1 MTLPCISETTANIHG
16 LTDQPIIQ
24 NPVIPL
30 QNWTSSLVFKLDE
43 MKINSEVVILK
54 TSQDISEFL
63 SKKIVHPEFAFESV
77 CGGTERISFDD
88 VLQHNTELHS
98 NYPTDYSQSEI
109 PLSKEYSTTSGIIV
123 MSTKNVVL
131 GGEVAKWIWDK
142 VNYCVFCGKASK
154 GLARHL
160 QQAHKT
166 EIEVQQAMSYPVRSV
181 ERRKF
186 WQKLLH
192 RGNFLYNQK
201 VYETGIGQLVVAKR
215 DPSGKPSDPSKFLP
229 CANCHGLFSRKQ
241 LYKHKRKCVGR
252 ETGAAVKTTS
262 RKEMHQAAGARIL
275 PVRTDTLL
283 TQTFCD
289 NILAHLENGKVAMAV
304 RNDPTILE
312 FGKRLYIKGRKGLS
326 HHGQQEIRCRLR
338 ELGRFLIKVRTIDHD
353 IQNLSECIHVG
364 KFEVVCDAVKALS
377 GHDSQTGT
385 YKVPSLAL
393 RLGQSLT
400 KCAQNLRGK
409 AVREECSY
417 LRKQCDDFLDI
428 AKEDWNLQ
436 VSTQARQTIDERKWN
451 NPRKLPL
458 AGDLKLLNTYLIS
471 KVAEAEKSLTSS
483 PSPDKWRCL
492 ASCTLA
498 RIVLFNRRRSGEV
511 QRMTLC
517 VYKNMVKSNANVQG
531 EVYDSLSPV
540 ERTLLNSFYHVII
553 RGKRNRGVPVLFTP
567 DMHKST
573 ELLIRLRGVCGI
585 SLNNNYVFARSGDS
599 ATTLRARD
607 ILQELAKD
615 CGAQKPELITSVGLR
630 KHVATISQLLNLHG
644 HELDLLAK
652 FMGHDIRVHRE
663 YYRLPEDTMMVAKLS
678 KVLMLMERGDVQR
691 FYGKSLDEINIDD
704 ADEDD
709 TDTDEANKSENHSDE
724 EEENEIYGDDVDKYQ
739 NYNADDDIDLSADSQ
754 DDSAKIHN
762 GTVLGFFFH
771 FNLECY
777 YCCCIIVVVEWL
789 ECSASN
795 TESTGSSLA
804 QGSYCVGTLNKS
816 FPHSC
821 SAP

>member
-1 MTLPCISETTANIHG
+1 MT
-16 LTDQPIIQ
+16 
-24 NPVIPL
+24 
-30 QNWTSSLVFKLDE
+30 F
-43 MKINSEVVILK
+43 
-54 TSQDISEFL
+54 
-63 SKKIVHPEFAFESV
+63 
-77 CGGTERISFDD
+77 
-88 VLQHNTELHS
+88 
-98 NYPTDYSQSEI
+98 
-109 PLSKEYSTTSGIIV
+109 
-123 MSTKNVVL
+123 
-131 GGEVAKWIWDK
+131 
-142 VNYCVFCGKASK
+142 
-154 GLARHL
+154 
-160 QQAHKT
+160 
-166 EIEVQQAMSYPVRSV
+166 
-181 ERRKF
+181 
-186 WQKLLH
+186 
-192 RGNFLYNQK
+192 
-201 VYETGIGQLVVAKR
+201 
-215 DPSGKPSDPSKFLP
+215 
-229 CANCHGLFSRKQ
+229 
-241 LYKHKRKCVGR
+241 
-252 ETGAAVKTTS
+252 
-262 RKEMHQAAGARIL
+262 
-275 PVRTDTLL
+275 
-283 TQTFCD
+283 
-289 NILAHLENGKVAMAV
+289 
-304 RNDPTILE
+304 
-312 FGKRLYIKGRKGLS
+312 
-326 HHGQQEIRCRLR
+326 
-338 ELGRFLIKVRTIDHD
+338 
-353 IQNLSECIHVG
+353 
-364 KFEVVCDAVKALS
+364 
-377 GHDSQTGT
+377 
-385 YKVPSLAL
+385 
-393 RLGQSLT
+393 
-400 KCAQNLRGK
+400 
-409 AVREECSY
+409 
-417 LRKQCDDFLDI
+417 
-428 AKEDWNLQ
+428 
-436 VSTQARQTIDERKWN
+436 
-451 NPRKLPL
+451 
-458 AGDLKLLNTYLIS
+458 
-471 KVAEAEKSLTSS
+471 
-483 PSPDKWRCL
+483 
-492 ASCTLA
+492 
-498 RIVLFNRRRSGEV
+498 
-511 QRMTLC
+511 C

-567 DMHKST
+567 DMHRST